1 MRAELRWPLCRQTV
15 TLYHADPAARQVTRV
30 VVRGAFL
37 DHRRREVM
45 DTASQSGTAFLL
57 IIPERSARWGVD
69 YTLAPHD
76 RVYDGEGPEVS
87 YDGWPAFVTAS
98 VPGLAAVQYVDPK
111 ARDGAPSHL
120 EAGGWWTHAGS
131 GAHSLSN

>member
-87 YDGWPAFVTAS
+87 YDGWPAFVRRRCRGWRRCSMWTPR
-98 VPGLAAVQYVDPK
+98 PGTGRPAIWRRA
-111 ARDGAPSHL
+111 
-120 EAGGWWTHAGS
+120 AGGPTRA
-131 GAHSLSN
+131 AAPTA

>member
-87 YDGWPAFVTAS
+87 YDGWPAFVPAS
-98 VPGLAAVQYVDPK
+98 VPGLAAVP
-111 ARDGAPSHL
+111 RS
-120 EAGGWWTHAGS
+120 AGS
-131 GAHSLSN
+131 FPHCRMQGIWAGTAERSYCRPWSSRPW